1 MRLGPNEGS
10 FDLRWSLLPGKE
22 PVLFGLG
29 FGQGGGVTLVDAKTM
44 TAISKTRIRHIQRPI
59 ANHFLRLLAAAS
71 ASTNRLPS
79 FGSRFSPLIKR
90 L

>member
-22 PVLFGLG
+22 PVLFVLG

-59 ANHFLRLLAAAS
+59 ANHFLRLLAVAS
-71 ASTNRLPS
+71 ASTNWREGGRLPS
-79 FGSRFSPLIKR
+79 FGSR
-90 L
+90 